1 MKILLVAA
9 TSAEIAPF
17 LDFLKSRHLFLAA
30 NLYRTSHH
38 EIEIIITGVG
48 MVATTFQLTKKLAHH
63 HYDWVIQAG
72 IAGSYDMQLAL
83 GTLCWVQSE
92 RMGDL
97 GAEDHYRFLD
107 IFDLALQ
114 DPNETPYMNGCLW
127 NPLLELPFG
136 FTAIKASALT
146 VNTTSGSETTIA
158 TRSNK
163 YHAQLESMEGAA
175 FHWVCLQYGVPFLQL
190 RSISN
195 YVEPRDKDKW
205 EIPKAIEALN
215 HSLAAA
221 LG

>member
-9 TSAEIAPF
+9 TSAEISPF
-17 LDFLKSRHLFLAA
+17 LDFLKSRHQILAT
-30 NLYRTSHH
+30 NHYLTPHH
-38 EIEIIITGVG
+38 DIEIVITGVG
-48 MVATTFQLTKKLAHH
+48 MVATTFQLTKKLAQH

-72 IAGSYDMQLAL
+72 IAGSYDKQLAL
-83 GTLCWVQSE
+83 GALCWVQSD

-97 GAEDHYRFLD
+97 GAEDRYRFLD

-114 DPNETPYMNGCLW
+114 DPNETPYMDGCLW

-136 FTAIKASALT
+136 ITAIKTSALS
-146 VNTTSGSETTIA
+146 VNTTSGSEPTIA

-205 EIPKAIEALN
+205 DIHKAIEALN
-215 HSLAAA
+215 HSLKSA

>member
-17 LDFLKSRHLFLAA
+17 LDFLNSRHQILAT
-30 NLYRTSHH
+30 NHYLTPHH
-38 EIEIIITGVG
+38 DIEIVITGVG
-48 MVATTFQLTKKLAHH
+48 MVATTFQLTKKLAQH

-72 IAGSYDMQLAL
+72 IAGSYDKQLAL
-83 GTLCWVQSE
+83 GALCWVQSD

-114 DPNETPYMNGCLW
+114 HPNETPYMDGCLW

-136 FTAIKASALT
+136 LTAIKTTALT

-163 YHAQLESMEGAA
+163 YRAQLESMEGAA
-175 FHWVCLQYGVPFLQL
+175 LHWVCLQYGVPFLQL

-205 EIPKAIEALN
+205 DIPKAIEALN
-215 HSLAAA
+215 QSLKSA